1 MNTERSM
8 MHRTMESYDPMVIG
22 CSPSQQ
28 QDMVVQSC
36 YHAAVWSFTTKAV
49 PEEIWIQAASENV
62 WLLLV
67 RGKLSEI
74 TLCFGDILH
83 VHDFGKTG
91 TDFKVTP
98 KKRTPRA
105 PGPKNR
111 QERFMPYQ
119 TWPFLR
125 STLHAGRWSCR
136 LNNGKTGYV
145 LMLLKCKL
153 RSRIT
158 STVVD

>member
-1 MNTERSM
+1 
-8 MHRTMESYDPMVIG
+8 MESYDPMVIG

-74 TLCFGDILH
+74 TLCFADILH
-83 VHDFGKTG
+83 VHHFGKIG
-91 TDFKVTP
+91 TDFKVTQ

-105 PGPKNR
+105 PKQKQSR
-111 QERFMPYQ
+111 EV
-119 TWPFLR
+119 
-125 STLHAGRWSCR
+125 HA
-136 LNNGKTGYV
+136 L
-145 LMLLKCKL
+145 
-153 RSRIT
+153 
-158 STVVD
+158 